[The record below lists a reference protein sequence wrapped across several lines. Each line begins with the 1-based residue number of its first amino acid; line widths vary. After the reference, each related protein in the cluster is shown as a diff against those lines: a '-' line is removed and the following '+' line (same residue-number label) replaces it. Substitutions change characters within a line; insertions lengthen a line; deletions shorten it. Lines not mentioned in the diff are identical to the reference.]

1 MRLNR
6 AAAGIATVAIAS
18 AAIVSGCG
26 VTHQGAVSVTRPAQH
41 LASAHPVSTHR
52 AQLTAVQRPAP
63 ADPSLAWLE
72 SAGGQAQV
80 TFNNE
85 VDTLAADL
93 QTEAHA
99 PTVANHLVFEADAR
113 VVRAQASEILRTPA
127 APNPLS
133 SGPAPGG
140 GRAKASE
147 ILRTPA
153 LLPAHNQAAYQRML
167 NDFVTVAN
175 LLQPGAGYGTTPQD
189 YVAWYQAL
197 HASNITVY

>member
-26 VTHQGAVSVTRPAQH
+26 VTHQGSVPVTRPAQH
-41 LASAHPVSTHR
+41 PVSAHPVSTHR
-52 AQLTAVQRPAP
+52 AQLTAVQRPAST
-63 ADPSLAWLE
+63 DPSLAWLE

-113 VVRAQASEILRTPA
+113 VVRAQADQILRP
-127 APNPLS
+127 
-133 SGPAPGG
+133 PAPPPPPPPLPWVSGAAARG
-140 GRAKASE
+140 ARTKADQ

-153 LLPAHNQAAYQRML
+153 LLPARNRAAYERML
-167 NDFVTVAN
+167 N
-175 LLQPGAGYGTTPQD
+175 
-189 YVAWYQAL
+189 
-197 HASNITVY
+197 

>member
-26 VTHQGAVSVTRPAQH
+26 VTHQGAVPLPRPAQH

-52 AQLTAVQRPAP
+52 AQLTAVQRPAST
-63 ADPSLAWLE
+63 DPSLAWLE

-93 QTEAHA
+93 QTEAH
-99 PTVANHLVFEADAR
+99 
-113 VVRAQASEILRTPA
+113 Q
-127 APNPLS
+127 
-133 SGPAPGG
+133 
-140 GRAKASE
+140 

-153 LLPAHNQAAYQRML
+153 LLPAHNQAAYERML

>member
-26 VTHQGAVSVTRPAQH
+26 VTHHGAVPVSRPAQH
-41 LASAHPVSTHR
+41 PASTHR

-113 VVRAQASEILRTPA
+113 VVRAE
-127 APNPLS
+127 
-133 SGPAPGG
+133 
-140 GRAKASE
+140 ASE

-153 LLPAHNQAAYQRML
+153 LLPAHNQAAYERML
-167 NDFVTVAN
+167 NDFVTMAN

>member
-26 VTHQGAVSVTRPAQH
+26 VTHHGAVTFTHSPKTIA
-41 LASAHPVSTHR
+41 ASAPASTHR

-80 TFNNE
+80 TFNDE
-85 VDTLAADL
+85 VDTLAAAL

-113 VVRAQASEILRTPA
+113 VVRAEARKILRT
-127 APNPLS
+127 L
-133 SGPAPGG
+133 
-140 GRAKASE
+140 
-147 ILRTPA
+147 A
-153 LLPAHNQAAYQRML
+153 LLPKHNLAAYKRML

-175 LLQPGAGYGTTPQD
+175 LLQPGPGYGTTHQD

>member
-6 AAAGIATVAIAS
+6 AAAAIATVAIAS

-26 VTHQGAVSVTRPAQH
+26 VTHHGAVSVTRPAQ
-41 LASAHPVSTHR
+41 ASAHPVSTHR
-52 AQLTAVQRPAP
+52 AQLTAAQRPAP
-63 ADPSLAWLE
+63 TDPSLAWLE

-85 VDTLAADL
+85 VDTLAAAL

-113 VVRAQASEILRTPA
+113 VVRAE
-127 APNPLS
+127 
-133 SGPAPGG
+133 
-140 GRAKASE
+140 ASE

-153 LLPAHNQAAYQRML
+153 LLPTHNQAAYKRML

-175 LLQPGAGYGTTPQD
+175 LLQPGPGYGTTPQD
-189 YVAWYQAL
+189 YPAWYQAL

>member
-1 MRLNR
+1 
-6 AAAGIATVAIAS
+6 
-18 AAIVSGCG
+18 

-63 ADPSLAWLE
+63 TDPSLAWLE

-80 TFNNE
+80 TVNNE

-113 VVRAQASEILRTPA
+113 VVRAEADQ
-127 APNPLS
+127 
-133 SGPAPGG
+133 
-140 GRAKASE
+140 

-153 LLPAHNQAAYQRML
+153 LLPAHNRAAYKRML
-167 NDFVTVAN
+167 NDFITVAN
-175 LLQPGAGYGTTPQD
+175 LLQPGPGYGTTPQD
-189 YVAWYQAL
+189 YTAWYQAL

>member
-26 VTHQGAVSVTRPAQH
+26 VTHQGEAPFTPPAQH
-41 LASAHPVSTHR
+41 RASAHPVSTHGS
-52 AQLTAVQRPAP
+52 QLTAVQRPAST
-63 ADPSLAWLE
+63 DPSLAWLE

-99 PTVANHLVFEADAR
+99 PTVAHHLVFEAAPL
-113 VVRAQASEILRTPA
+113 VGRAQASEI
-127 APNPLS
+127 
-133 SGPAPGG
+133 
-140 GRAKASE
+140 
-147 ILRTPA
+147 
-153 LLPAHNQAAYQRML
+153 
-167 NDFVTVAN
+167 
-175 LLQPGAGYGTTPQD
+175 
-189 YVAWYQAL
+189 
-197 HASNITVY
+197 

>member
-26 VTHQGAVSVTRPAQH
+26 VTHHSAVSSTHSPKTVA
-41 LASAHPVSTHR
+41 ASAPASTHR
-52 AQLTAVQRPAP
+52 ATAHLTAAQRPAP

-80 TFNNE
+80 TVSDE
-85 VDTLAADL
+85 IDTLAAAL

-99 PTVANHLVFEADAR
+99 PTVANHLIFEADAR
-113 VVRAQASEILRTPA
+113 IVRTQARQIL
-127 APNPLS
+127 S
-133 SGPAPGG
+133 
-140 GRAKASE
+140 
-147 ILRTPA
+147 TPA
-153 LLPAHNQAAYQRML
+153 LLPTHNRAAYTAML
-167 NDFVTVAN
+167 TDFVTVAN
-175 LLQPGAGYGTTPQD
+175 LLQPGADYGTTPQD

-197 HASNITVY
+197 HASNVTVY

>member
-26 VTHQGAVSVTRPAQH
+26 VTHQGAVTFTHSPKTIA
-41 LASAHPVSTHR
+41 ASAPASTHR
-52 AQLTAVQRPAP
+52 ASAHLMAVQRPAP
-63 ADPSLAWLE
+63 TDPSLAWLE

-113 VVRAQASEILRTPA
+113 VVRAQADQ
-127 APNPLS
+127 
-133 SGPAPGG
+133 
-140 GRAKASE
+140 

-153 LLPAHNQAAYQRML
+153 LLPARNQGAYERML

-175 LLQPGAGYGTTPQD
+175 LLQPGPGYGTTPQD
-189 YVAWYQAL
+189 YTAWYRAL

>member
-26 VTHQGAVSVTRPAQH
+26 VTHHGAVTFTHSSKTIAASAPASAH
-41 LASAHPVSTHR
+41 LASAH
-52 AQLTAVQRPAP
+52 LMAVQRPASI
-63 ADPSLAWLE
+63 DPSLAWLE

-113 VVRAQASEILRTPA
+113 VVRAEADQ
-127 APNPLS
+127 
-133 SGPAPGG
+133 
-140 GRAKASE
+140 

-153 LLPAHNQAAYQRML
+153 LLPTHNQAAYQQML
-167 NDFVTVAN
+167 NDFITVAN
-175 LLQPGAGYGTTPQD
+175 LLQPGPGYGTTPQD
-189 YVAWYQAL
+189 YTAWYQAL